1 MTRVLIVEDQRSVRE
16 TVREMLINAG
26 YDVLEAPHGAAA
38 VTITQQ
44 EQPDLVLCDVQ
55 MPGMSGFDVLS
66 TLRQD
71 PATAVVPFIFLTAK
85 TGKQE
90 LRQGM
95 NLGADDYLT
104 KPFTASELIRAVQ
117 VRLQKQAALTLQAEQ
132 KLDQLRQSLIGAL
145 PHELQTPLNGIMG
158 FAQLLQMEFVAQD
171 PHEVMV
177 SAGHILE
184 SADRLQRLIQHFLLY
199 SQLSSLVTGSETLA
213 SLSPQSTE
221 ALATTLSDRTRAQ
234 ATRLNRLADLRL
246 QIEVNRPVVVSEFA
260 LLKIIEELLDNA
272 FKFSQAGQPVELRV
286 QLTSSPPPDLTNGAD
301 NPTAIRVQVI
311 DQGRGMTATQI
322 AAIAA
327 YRQFD
332 RQIYEQQGMGLG
344 LTIAKRLA
352 ELCGGSLNL
361 TSRPHP
367 QTCAQVYLPLH

>member
-16 TVREMLINAG
+16 TVREMLVSAG
-26 YDVLEAPHGAAA
+26 YQVIEAHNGESA
-38 VTITQQ
+38 VAITQQ
-44 EQPDLVLCDVQ
+44 QQPDLVLCDVQ

-66 TLRQD
+66 ALRQD
-71 PATAVVPFIFLTAK
+71 PTTAVVPFIFLTAK
-85 TGKQE
+85 TGKEE

-95 NLGADDYLT
+95 DLGADDYLT

-117 VRLQKQAALTLQAEQ
+117 VRLQKQAALALQAEQ
-132 KLDQLRQSLIGAL
+132 KLDQLRQSLMGAL

-158 FAQLLQMEFVAQD
+158 FAQLLQMDFVAQD
-171 PHEVMV
+171 PHEVMS

-184 SADRLQRLIQHFLLY
+184 SAERLQRLIQNFLLY
-199 SQLSSLVTGSETLA
+199 SQLSSFATGSETLA

-221 ALATTLSDRTRAQ
+221 ALVAILSDRTHAQ
-234 ATRLNRLADLRL
+234 ATRLNRLGDLRL
-246 QIEVNRPVVVSEFA
+246 LVEVNRPIVVSQFA

-272 FKFSQAGQPVELRV
+272 FKFSQAGQTVEVRV
-286 QLTSSPPPDLTNGAD
+286 RLAAADPTELADLIE
-301 NPTAIRVQVI
+301 NPTAIKVQVI
-311 DQGRGMTATQI
+311 DRGRGMTTEQI

-344 LTIAKRLA
+344 LTIAKLLA
-352 ELCGGSLNL
+352 ELCGGRLTL
-361 TSRPHP
+361 TSSPTQ